1 MANNR
6 SYIERFKQ
14 SREKHQSLRKQLTKR
29 VGTVD
34 VETIEEQAIKA
45 AQAKKAAEANK
56 SVSEARQQEKN
67 SMPQSIVG
75 KSIGLFTPLMKV
87 DEDKREVTGMA
98 TNEAIDSYGDI
109 VEFEA
114 VKAALPDYLEFGNIR
129 EMHGPSAAGV
139 VKSHDLNEKE
149 KALYITVKV
158 VDDAAWEKVKEKV
171 YKGFSIGGYIE
182 EAEPLVVEAEDD
194 DGNKHEVY
202 TGGFRITKI
211 KLYEISLVDR
221 PANPEAL
228 IESYKMAKSMEFI
241 PDRVFLADA
250 KLTVAM
256 EKSIVDAS
264 HLHEHNKTISLQTSP
279 MKKDILSKA
288 WAKVVEHFKKNNVD
302 FEDATQENVR
312 VSLTKGEIKDLLK
325 DAVEQAVSEE
335 TTPSKEEETPKAEE
349 TPKGEDEPKATEE
362 ETPKEGAEGEDTPKK
377 EDAPKA
383 EEETPKAEEEPKA
396 GDDNTAEE
404 VAKAVATALAPAFEK
419 MGEVLT
425 QISKASQANTDAI
438 QKAVRKGA
446 QSTQTGEATET
457 SKSKGTFEGLL

>member
-1 MANNR
+1 MSNNR
-6 SYIERFKQ
+6 SYIERFKN

-29 VGTVD
+29 EGTID
-34 VETIEEQAIKA
+34 VEAVEKANMEA
-45 AQAKKAAEANK
+45 AQAKKAATAKAN
-56 SVSEARQQEKN
+56 VQAARNNEKN
-67 SMPQSIVG
+67 AAPQSIVG

-87 DEDKREVTGMA
+87 DEEKREVTGMA
-98 TNEAIDSYGDI
+98 TNEAIDSYGDV

-182 EAEPLVVEAEDD
+182 EAEPLMIEAEDD

-241 PDRVFLADA
+241 PERVFLAEA
-250 KLTVAM
+250 QLTGAM
-256 EKSIVDAS
+256 EKSIVEAS
-264 HLHEHNKTISLQTSP
+264 HLHEQNKTISLQTSP
-279 MKKDILSKA
+279 MNEILSKA

-302 FEDATQENVR
+302 FEDVTQENVR

-335 TTPSKEEETPKAEE
+335 APAEETPKEEETPK
-349 TPKGEDEPKATEE
+349 GDDEPKAVEEDTPKTTEGE
-362 ETPKEGAEGEDTPKK
+362 ETPKE

-383 EEETPKAEEEPKA
+383 KEEAPKAEEPKA
-396 GDDNTAEE
+396 EETDNAEA
-404 VAKAVATALAPAFEK
+404 VAKAVAAALTPAFEK

-438 QKAVRKGA
+438 QKAVRSGA
-446 QSTQTGEATET
+446 KSTQTGEATET
-457 SKSKGTFEGLL
+457 SKSKGVFDGIL